1 MNRFVQTLIFAG
13 AVASAA
19 GSKARGEN
27 LTTGEAA
34 PIRPPSASSFSPRAP
49 NPAAVEQAKLLLL
62 AALLVQSARP
72 R

>member
-19 GSKARGEN
+19 GSQAREEN
-27 LTTGEAA
+27 LATGGNAH
-34 PIRPPSASSFSPRAP
+34 PPAVRLKLQPVSA

-62 AALLVQSARP
+62 AALLVQSARA